1 MAAVVTATSIS
12 RFRTLVAA
20 VLMTFIG
27 HLAHAQQQPL
37 LLPSAEAYDAAGNL
51 YFVDTNRNQVF
62 EVSLSGAF
70 TTVAGTGVQGFS
82 GDGAAAIN
90 AELNT
95 PQGIAVGPDGTVYIA
110 DTGNQR
116 IRSISAG
123 QIATIAGTGVSG
135 FSGDNGPAVAAALST
150 PTALAIDAQ
159 GDLLLCDTANQR
171 VRSISAGVITTIA
184 GTGVQGFSGD
194 GSAATTAELDSP
206 AGVALANNG
215 TIYIAD
221 SHNHR
226 LRAIT
231 ANGFIQ
237 TIAGTGVPGYSGDGN
252 QAIAAQLSL
261 PRGIGI
267 DAAGNILFA
276 DTDNQRIRSINPQG
290 IITTLAGTGVQ
301 GFSPDETSATAA
313 ALNTPRSVVVSGFG
327 SLVFSD
333 TPNQLV
339 REVAANGEL
348 YTVAVLAAP
357 RSSAISLTAPST
369 IVYGQGSATVAV
381 SGSVATPQGSV
392 ALQAS
397 NTAISTATL
406 SSGTVTFPLTSLSA
420 GAYML
425 TASYS
430 GDGLNPAASSAA
442 TSINISRAQSTVTLE
457 QIGQTFYA
465 GQTLTLTAL
474 LGSVTSGVPT
484 GEVDFADGATIVAK
498 ATAVNGIAGATYL
511 ISSSGSHTLTAIYN
525 GDGNFLGN
533 TSAATIAMVA
543 TMPDFTIAATAS
555 SQTVQGGYVA
565 SFPISVA
572 STGGAFTGNIVF
584 SVSTL
589 PTGVTAEFSPTAV
602 VPGSTGATVTMNVQT
617 IALAGLTVP
626 HHTRGG
632 NTLFLCVGLPLLAF
646 AAKRRA
652 LRRVSVW
659 SILALSFF
667 LLNTFGCGARTVSS
681 LTQGTSQQSTLT
693 ITATG
698 TNIAG
703 AVVVH
708 TTTVSLTVD

>member
-276 DTDNQRIRSINPQG
+276 DADNQRIRSIDPQG

-457 QIGQTFYA
+457 PIGQTFYA
-465 GQTLTLTAL
+465 GQTLTLTAV

-533 TSAATIAMVA
+533 TSAATIATVA
-543 TMPDFTIAATAS
+543 TMPDFSIAATAS

-584 SVSTL
+584 SDASEEETCIV
-589 PTGVTAEFSPTAV
+589 A
-602 VPGSTGATVTMNVQT
+602 
-617 IALAGLTVP
+617 
-626 HHTRGG
+626 G
-632 NTLFLCVGLPLLAF
+632 NTFF
-646 AAKRRA
+646 ER
-652 LRRVSVW
+652 LREC
-659 SILALSFF
+659 FD
-667 LLNTFGCGARTVSS
+667 ARD
-681 LTQGTSQQSTLT
+681 G
-693 ITATG
+693 
-698 TNIAG
+698 
-703 AVVVH
+703 
-708 TTTVSLTVD
+708 